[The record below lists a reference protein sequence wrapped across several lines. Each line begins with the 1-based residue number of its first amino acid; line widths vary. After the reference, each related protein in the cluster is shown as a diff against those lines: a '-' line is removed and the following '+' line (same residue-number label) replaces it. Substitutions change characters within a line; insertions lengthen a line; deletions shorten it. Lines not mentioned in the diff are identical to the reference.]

1 MGQIAEVICGPLLKM
16 LEERIINNE
25 MKRKS
30 LLERKKELIAFIDQA
45 RVDKVHR
52 EKEQLKAK
60 EVASMRSADETLI
73 KKLEPEIVPSTSNPI
88 KSTEMPGVEK
98 AEKSS
103 DKVIAEKTSDPH
115 SPEKSDI
122 TSDESTYNSPEVATG
137 DEVDMTEPKSTLIS
151 EQQETDTS
159 NNNNDGDSVAE
170 KKINVEN

>member
-30 LLERKKELIAFIDQA
+30 LLERKKELRAFIDQA
-45 RVDKVHR
+45 RVEKVHR

-60 EVASMRSADETLI
+60 EVASMRSADETLV
-73 KKLEPEIVPSTSNPI
+73 KKVEPEIVPSTSNPSRSDI
-88 KSTEMPGVEK
+88 EK

-103 DKVIAEKTSDPH
+103 DKGIAEKTSDPH

-137 DEVDMTEPKSTLIS
+137 DEVDMKEPKSTLIS
-151 EQQETDTS
+151 EQKETDTS